1 METNLLLK
9 RTTRT
14 DKSTIGELH
23 LNGKFF
29 CYTLEDRDRGLK
41 KTDSLLSIKA
51 RKLIGITAIP
61 AGRYEVALTWSNR
74 FKKYMPQL
82 LNVPGYEGVRIHV
95 GNYPEETEGCLLVGI
110 GKGTDKIIDSRTAFT
125 ALMQQLE
132 SAVTKGKIFITIQ

>member
-41 KTDSLLSIKA
+41 QTDSLLSIKA
-51 RKLIGITAIP
+51 RKLFGITAIP

-110 GKGTDKIIDSRTAFT
+110 GKGVDKIIDSRTAFT

-132 SAVTKGKIFITIQ
+132 YAVTKGKIFITIQ

>member
-51 RKLIGITAIP
+51 RKLFGITAIP

-110 GKGTDKIIDSRTAFT
+110 GKGVDKIIDSRTAFT

-132 SAVTKGKIFITIQ
+132 YAVTKGKIFITIQ